1 MPPRIPWS
9 LSRPPPIS
17 RLLNAAAE
25 PTRPTLI
32 TPLRRLLPYPSH
44 ELGPP
49 RPGALGYLG
58 LRLAYSTDAPTYKY
72 KYARFPGDPYSELPG
87 PDPSRPPYTENG
99 KPLPPRRP
107 LQGRRARTI
116 PGVMPLND
124 ASKAE
129 HRAARGGIQRVV
141 RHDGTPHPMWVS
153 EPSTT
158 WGIARELLPGARMR
172 YLLNLSFR
180 EQQALRGSANPH
192 ERRRGRL
199 AFAWTLFYFMFIPW
213 VIGQLVFM
221 YVGTK
226 PVMFWACK
234 STEGVGFRPLAR
246 YILRQIWT
254 VRHGSSESRKEDIE
268 ELAKHRPEGLS
279 RDRYKAELMV
289 RWRKACKRI
298 EERGITPKEWE
309 HVTSLN
315 LGWKDVLLGRFENEL
330 NKAAESSDPEP
341 APRTLKG
348 MVEGFWRPEAQEK
361 EQATPRTA

>member
-1 MPPRIPWS
+1 M
-9 LSRPPPIS
+9 
-17 RLLNAAAE
+17 
-25 PTRPTLI
+25 
-32 TPLRRLLPYPSH
+32 
-44 ELGPP
+44 
-49 RPGALGYLG
+49 
-58 LRLAYSTDAPTYKY
+58 
-72 KYARFPGDPYSELPG
+72 
-87 PDPSRPPYTENG
+87 
-99 KPLPPRRP
+99 
-107 LQGRRARTI
+107 
-116 PGVMPLND
+116 
-124 ASKAE
+124 AE
-129 HRAARGGIQRVV
+129 HQAARGGIQRVT
-141 RHDGTPHPMWVS
+141 RHDGSPHPLWVS

-221 YVGTK
+221 YVGSK

-254 VRHGSSESRKEDIE
+254 VRHGSSETRKEEIE
-268 ELAKHRPEGLS
+268 ELAKHRPAGTS

-298 EERGITPKEWE
+298 EERGITPKEWDY
-309 HVTSLN
+309 VTSLD
-315 LGWKDVLLGRFENEL
+315 LGWKDVLLGRFESEL
-330 NKAAESSDPEP
+330 DKAAESSVPEP
-341 APRTLKG
+341 SPRSLRRLI
-348 MVEGFWRPEAQEK
+348 EGLWRPDLEEK
-361 EQATPRTA
+361 QQATPRIA